1 MIKNRLSAA
10 ACWAFG
16 GATIAFAAVAELA
29 MGRKIWGIGG
39 QPGVWS
45 GDVNSS
51 HNSQFMTDPYTF
63 SHITH
68 GMLLYALLWQFAR
81 NVPVR
86 LRALMVLVVEASWE
100 IFENTDM
107 VIQRYRASTISL
119 HYYGDS
125 VMNSMCDILACMVGF
140 GLAYLLPPRVSIA
153 VVVVLELTL
162 ALWIRDGLFLNIVML
177 IIRYRRFERG
187 NRADDASGAWRLAEC
202 RRGRGFSRASTI
214 RKLRRHRRP
223 PAARW

>member
-1 MIKNRLSAA
+1 MTKNRLSAA

-68 GMLLYALLWQFAR
+68 GMLLYALLWLFAR

-107 VIQRYRASTISL
+107 VIQRYRAATISL

-140 GLAYLLPPRVSIA
+140 GLAYLLPARVSIA

-177 IIRYRRFERG
+177 IHPVPAIR
-187 NRADDASGAWRLAEC
+187 AWQSG
-202 RRGRGFSRASTI
+202 G
-214 RKLRRHRRP
+214 
-223 PAARW
+223 

>member
-1 MIKNRLSAA
+1 MMRNRFSTA

-16 GATIAFAAVAELA
+16 GAIIALAAIAEIA
-29 MGRKIWGIGG
+29 MGRKIWGISG

-63 SHITH
+63 SHVTH
-68 GMLLYALLWQFAR
+68 GMLLYALLWMFAR

-86 LRALMVLVVEASWE
+86 LRALMVLMVESSWE

-107 VIQRYRASTISL
+107 IIQRYRAATISL

-140 GLAYLLPPRVSIA
+140 GLAYILPPRVSIVA
-153 VVVVLELTL
+153 VVVLELTL

-177 IIRYRRFERG
+177 IHPVPAIR
-187 NRADDASGAWRLAEC
+187 AWQSA
-202 RRGRGFSRASTI
+202 G
-214 RKLRRHRRP
+214 
-223 PAARW
+223 